1 MRKYLSRRFFSQS
14 NVMGEQRRPISGSV
28 VPILVPAIIAG
39 IGLAGFAIDFSRI
52 SNSRA
57 HLQAAL
63 DAAALAAAR
72 ARGSDEAEL
81 EVLSRPY
88 ADANLVNSGD
98 LVLSSFDVNLLN
110 SNTTVEVRASLI
122 VPLAFGGLIGRSSV
136 EIDGR
141 SLTRIEIRPTRVS
154 LVLDNTGSTNNNGA
168 IQGIRDAARVLVDT
182 LLEDAGDDDDVLVG
196 IVPYVTSVNIRNE
209 EFDMAW
215 MDVNGLSA
223 SHGIAFDES
232 AGPVNHFDLFD
243 ALGSIDQRAGW
254 KGCVEA
260 RAAPFDVT
268 AEPPSPG
275 NPNTLFV
282 PYFWPDE
289 PDAPHSLNTN
299 SQWRNPTSN
308 NLRANY
314 ANDFFDLGASNTLDG
329 GFARNGWLQGPG
341 AAIQNQRQAILRDAS
356 RYINPANQ
364 AQIAAT
370 LRIDDDP
377 RSNPLP
383 AIIGYPISISDA
395 HTLGPNQ
402 SCPTPIT
409 PMTDDLDRLRTEIS
423 GMIGWN
429 GSGTNSAIGMNWGW
443 MQLTP
448 QAPFPVP
455 PARNSDNELQRIMV
469 LMTDGAN
476 VAVSAVTPN
485 ISQYSGYGYVDQ
497 GRLGTTNINQTVTRL
512 DNLLLQM
519 CTSAKNDGIVI
530 YTVTFAASSTLQ
542 NIYRQCATTPT
553 HFFNAPNAATL
564 VDVFGQIAREISD
577 LRLAG

>member
-1 MRKYLSRRFFSQS
+1 MLLWCIDAFNRTISGKRLLNR
-14 NVMGEQRRPISGSV
+14 SGSV
-28 VPILVPAIIAG
+28 IPMMVPAVIASL
-39 IGLAGFAIDFSRI
+39 GLAGFAIEFSRI
-52 SNSRA
+52 GNSRSQ
-57 HLQAAL
+57 LQAAL

-72 ARGSDEAEL
+72 DRGSDATAL
-81 EVLSRPY
+81 TIFARPY
-88 ADANLVNSGD
+88 ADANLQSIGSVS
-98 LVLSSFDVNLLN
+98 LSTFNVNLLD
-110 SNTTVEVRASLI
+110 SNTTVEVTGSVQL
-122 VPLAFGGLIGRSSV
+122 PLLLGGLFGMSAIEIEERSV
-136 EIDGR
+136 A
-141 SLTRIEIRPTRVS
+141 RIEIRPTRVS

-168 IQGIRDAARVLVDT
+168 IEGIRDAARVLVDT
-182 LLEDAGDDDDVLVG
+182 LLEDASEDDDVLVG
-196 IVPYVTSVNIRNE
+196 IVPYVTTVNIRNE

-232 AGPVNHFDLFD
+232 AGPVNHFDLFN
-243 ALGSIDQRAGW
+243 ALEAIDPRAGW

-260 RAAPFDVT
+260 RHAPFDVT
-268 AEPPSPG
+268 ADPPNPG
-275 NPNTLFV
+275 NPNSLFI

-314 ANDFFDLGASNTLDG
+314 ANDFFDLGVSNTLDG

-356 RYINPANQ
+356 RYLNPANQ

-377 RSNPLP
+377 RSNTLP
-383 AIIGYPISISDA
+383 AIIGYPINIGDA

-564 VDVFGQIAREISD
+564 VNVFGQIAREISD
-577 LRLAG
+577 LRLAE